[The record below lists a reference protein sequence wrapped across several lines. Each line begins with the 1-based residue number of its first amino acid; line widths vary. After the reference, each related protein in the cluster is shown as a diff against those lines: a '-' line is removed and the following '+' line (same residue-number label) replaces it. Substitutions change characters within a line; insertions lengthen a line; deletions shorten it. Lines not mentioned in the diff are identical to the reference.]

1 MKRVIYPS
9 LILLLF
15 GFQTL
20 GQTSTS
26 WTGAIST
33 SWFSA
38 SNWTN
43 GVPNAITDAI
53 IGDASFT
60 GTFQPVISLNGAY
73 CKSVQIGEAV
83 PATLTLTNN
92 RSMTFNGDVIIH
104 PNGALSHQQFY
115 LYVKGHFINDGSYT
129 TTTTTSITEL
139 NGGGA
144 EQIIGGSTSTAFR
157 RLIIGAASLVKL
169 ENNIQVANIGSYLG
183 VYGTIDPGTAP
194 GFKIT
199 SRSINRIFSGGKL
212 LVHASTFNANYDF
225 NSNVLFQPGSNVEY
239 DASSNQTITNAYSYA
254 TLTISGS
261 GVKTLQGNLPAL
273 VSTAANGGNI
283 FVNSGTLNLGTF
295 TANRGSS
302 VAGGKLQI
310 ADGAT
315 LQLGAASYFPTNF
328 QTVAFHANSNA
339 LYDGTT
345 QNLSP
350 QIYGHLVLSGGAKST
365 TGAITALGSLSVL
378 SGSLNASHVLSVGDL
393 SIAAGS
399 TLENT
404 GTIKI
409 AGTATNNGMFDA
421 TLGTVEF
428 NGSTAQ
434 SISSGLFMNN
444 TVQHLVISNNVS
456 LDDADTITGSLTVN
470 AGNTFT
476 TNDQLVLKSTASG
489 TAYIN
494 ELPVDGAGNATAFIQ
509 GKVAIE
515 RYIPARKAW
524 RLLSIP
530 VRSTSAPTISEAWQE
545 GVTGTSMTQNPNPG
559 YGVHITG
566 GSSANGFDQSSTN
579 AASIK
584 YLNTAINNFSA
595 LPATPGTL
603 RPITDFAGYMVYIR
617 GDRGINLMLGAAAP
631 TTSTTLRIKGEVKTG
646 NQQTAVNAS
655 GFTVL
660 GNPYPSAIDFATLT
674 RNNVKNSF
682 YIWDP
687 QLGGTYGL
695 GGYVTVSYNS
705 GTGTYDVT
713 TAASPISQYIPS
725 GEAILVESLDGATPG
740 TITVKESDKTTN
752 GSDMLFRTTGQAGS
766 SLRMTLLAD
775 NPQAE
780 SDLIDGTLI
789 SFHEK
794 FNNGLDQE
802 DVSKMKGS
810 AESISIA
817 CKGKELAIER
827 RLGVSSTDTTF
838 IQIDQLKKQA
848 NYVIAFE
855 ASALPEQIMSASI
868 IDLYQKESK
877 PTALNLSGTTR
888 LAFSTTQHPA
898 SVAPN
903 RFVIVYTVKPA
914 TASATASIEKARPVA
929 TIETAAVSV
938 YPNPVTGNQVQL
950 NMQNMKAGMYTVV
963 VYSLTGQ
970 RLAQQTIQYN
980 NLGTPVRFMLPEGI
994 TAGQYELQVI
1004 GNGKTNTTSLIKQ

>member
-15 GFQTL
+15 GFQVVA
-20 GQTSTS
+20 QSSTS
-26 WTGAIST
+26 WTGANST

-43 GVPNAITDAI
+43 GVPDATTDAI

-60 GTFQPVISLNGAY
+60 GSFQPVISLNGAL
-73 CKSVQIGEAV
+73 CKSVQIGDAV
-83 PATLTLTNN
+83 PATLTLNNN
-92 RSMTFNGDVIIH
+92 RSMTFFGDIIIK
-104 PNGALSHQQFY
+104 PNGTITHQQFY
-115 LYVKGHFINDGSYT
+115 LYVKGSFINDGTYT
-129 TTTTTSITEL
+129 TTTTTSITEF
-139 NGGGA
+139 NGAGI
-144 EQIIGGSTSTAFR
+144 EQIIGGSTTTSFR
-157 RLIIGAASLVKL
+157 RLIVSAASLVTL
-169 ENNIQVANIGSYLG
+169 ENNVLVTNTGSYLG

-194 GFKIT
+194 GYKIT
-199 SRSINRIFSGGKL
+199 SRNINRLFPGSKL

-225 NSNVLFQPGSNVEY
+225 NSNVIFQSGSNVEY
-239 DASSNQTITNAYSYA
+239 DAFSNQTITNAYSYA

-261 GVKTLQGNLPAL
+261 GIKTLQGNLPSL

-283 FVNSGTLNLGTF
+283 FVNSGTLNLATF
-295 TANRGSS
+295 TANRGTS

-310 ADGAT
+310 ADGAS
-315 LQLGAASYFPTNF
+315 LQLGAAAYFPSNF
-328 QTVAFHANSNA
+328 QTISFHANSNA
-339 LYDGTT
+339 IYNGTNQT
-345 QNLSP
+345 ISSQTYGNL
-350 QIYGHLVLSGGAKST
+350 ILSGGIKST
-365 TGAITALGSLSVL
+365 TGVVTALGGLSVV
-378 SGSLNASHVLSVGDL
+378 SGTLNASHVMSVRDL

-409 AGTATNNGMFDA
+409 AGTATNNGTFDA
-421 TLGTVEF
+421 TLGIVEF
-428 NGSTAQ
+428 NGTTAQ
-434 SISSGLFMNN
+434 SVSSGLFTNN

-470 AGNTFT
+470 AGNTLT

-494 ELPVDGAGNATAFIQ
+494 ELPVDGSGNATAFIN
-509 GKVAIE
+509 GKVSIE

-530 VRSTSAPTISEAWQE
+530 VRSATAPTISEAWQE
-545 GVTGTSMTQNPNPG
+545 GVTGASITQNPNPG

-566 GSSANGFDQSSTN
+566 GTSANGFDQSSTN

-584 YLNTAINNFSA
+584 YLNTSVNNFTA
-595 LPATPGTL
+595 LPSTPGTL

-617 GDRGINLMLGAAAP
+617 GDRSINLMLGAAAP

-646 NQQTAVNAS
+646 NQQTTVNAS

-713 TAASPISQYIPS
+713 SAASPISQYIPS
-725 GEAILVESLDGATPG
+725 GEAILVESIDGATPG
-740 TITVKESDKTTN
+740 TVIVKESDKTTS

-766 SLRMTLLAD
+766 SLRIRLLA
-775 NPQAE
+775 NNLQSE

-794 FNNGLDQE
+794 FQNSLDQD
-802 DVSKMKGS
+802 DVTKMKGS

-817 CKGKELAIER
+817 CQGKELAIER
-827 RLGVSSTDTTF
+827 RLDVSSMDTTF
-838 IQIDQLKKQA
+838 IQIDQLKKQM
-848 NYVIAFE
+848 NYAIEFE
-855 ASALPEQIMSASI
+855 ASALPENITSASI
-868 IDLYQKESK
+868 IDLYQKDSK
-877 PTALNLSGTTR
+877 PTALNLSGSTR
-888 LAFSTTQHPA
+888 IVFSTTQHPA

-903 RFVIVYTVKPA
+903 RFVIVYTGKP
-914 TASATASIEKARPVA
+914 TAPAVSATSEKSRPMA

-938 YPNPVTGNQVQL
+938 YPNPVTGNHVQL
-950 NMQNMKAGMYTVV
+950 SMQNMKTGSYTIA

-970 RLAQQTIQYN
+970 RLTQRTVQYN
-980 NLGTPVRFMLPEGI
+980 NIGSPVRIVLPESI
-994 TAGQYELQVI
+994 TPGQYELQVI
-1004 GNGKTNTTSLIKQ
+1004 GNGRTYTTPLIKQ